1 MKKSNIRNMTGLVL
15 AAALLAGCASNKT
28 DDTSGADGAGAGAG
42 AGYGDGYQSGSSSAY
57 DQASADA
64 AALASLQRV
73 FYFDFD
79 RSELRPEVQA
89 ELDKYI
95 NILRNGN
102 QSVRLEGHADERGT
116 TEYNLALGERRAN
129 SIGNYLVVNGVARNR
144 IETVSFGE
152 ERPAAT
158 GHDESAHA
166 QNRRVEVILR

>member
-1 MKKSNIRNMTGLVL
+1 MKNSSFRNIAGVVL
-15 AAALLAGCASNKT
+15 AAALLGGCASNKT
-28 DDTSGADGAGAGAG
+28 DDTSGADAAGAE
-42 AGYGDGYQSGSSSAY
+42 GYGNGYQSGSASAY

-79 RSELRPEVQA
+79 RAELRPEVQA
-89 ELDKYI
+89 ELDKYV

-102 QSVRLEGHADERGT
+102 QNLRLEGHADERGT

-129 SIGNYLVVNGVARNR
+129 AISNYLVVNGVARNR
-144 IETVSFGE
+144 IETVSYGE
-152 ERPAAT
+152 ERPAAS
-158 GHDESAHA
+158 GHDESSYA

>member
-1 MKKSNIRNMTGLVL
+1 MNKNNFRNLIATAL

-28 DDTSGADGAGAGAG
+28 DDTSGSQAGSDPYGAS
-42 AGYGDGYQSGSSSAY
+42 GYQSGSATAY

-79 RSELRPEVQA
+79 KSELRPEVQA
-89 ELDKYI
+89 ELDKYV
-95 NILRNGN
+95 NILRNSN
-102 QSVRLEGHADERGT
+102 QSIRLEGHADERGT

-129 SIGNYLVVNGVARNR
+129 SVAQYLLVNGVSRDR
-144 IETVSFGE
+144 IEVVSYGE
-152 ERPAAT
+152 ERPAAI
-158 GHDESAHA
+158 GHDDAAHA